1 MNLRRIINPPP
12 QTIEAIGI
20 ALLIAVAAGTGYV
33 LCSIPEEELTRGE
46 LLRVFEVGF
55 TALAGTSLLFLWAQL
70 RHAGNLNK
78 LIAYHEYF
86 HDLPTSGKVLRL
98 YAAIDRLD
106 IEIPLWQAPL
116 TEDEKDSILED
127 TVEAPDRA
135 DIAVREYLNDFEEFA
150 AAVNSGLV
158 GEDYAY
164 HLESA
169 RTLNAY
175 YGFREVIDHWLAEDR
190 KKASRLRESGIATS
204 DYYGELAKLAER
216 WKARK
221 LREAAKQARPNG
233 GVEPVM

>member
-1 MNLRRIINPPP
+1 MNLRRITNPPP
-12 QTIEAIGI
+12 QMIEAIGI
-20 ALLIAVAAGTGYV
+20 ALLIVVAAGTGYV
-33 LCSIPEEELTRGE
+33 LCSIPDEQLTRAE
-46 LLRVFEVGF
+46 LLRVLEVGF

-70 RHAGNLNK
+70 RHTGNLNK

-86 HDLPTSGKVLRL
+86 HDLPGPGKVIRL
-98 YAAIDRLD
+98 YTAIDRLK

-116 TEDEKDSILED
+116 TEDEKDSILD
-127 TVEAPDRA
+127 DSVEAPDRA

-175 YGFREVIDHWLAEDR
+175 YGFRELIDHWLAEDQ

-204 DYYGELAKLAER
+204 DYYGELAKLADR
-216 WKARK
+216 WKVRK
-221 LREAAKQARPNG
+221 LKEATRQARLHG
-233 GVEPVM
+233 GVGPMV

>member
-1 MNLRRIINPPP
+1 MNLRLVVNPPP
-12 QTIEAIGI
+12 QIIEAIGI
-20 ALLIAVAAGTGYV
+20 ALLVVVVAGTGFV
-33 LCSIPEEELTRGE
+33 LSSIPDDELTRAE
-46 LLRVFEVGF
+46 LLRVLEVGF

-86 HDLPTSGKVLRL
+86 HDLPTSGKVGRL
-98 YAAIDRLD
+98 YAALDRLN
-106 IEIPLWQAPL
+106 IAIPLWQAPL
-116 TEDEKDSILED
+116 NEDETDLIVDD
-127 TVEAPDRA
+127 TADAPHRA

-169 RTLNAY
+169 RMLNAY
-175 YGFREVIDHWLAEDR
+175 YGFREIIDHWLAEDR

-216 WKARK
+216 WKVRK
-221 LREAAKQARPNG
+221 LREAAQQTRPSR
-233 GVEPVM
+233 GVEPTM